1 MEYFLCCI
9 LIVTN
14 EETGKKIWVHH
25 YICHFIVIVQRKQ
38 PLQCLTALQVVL
50 FLTKDQ
56 IMSLWSA
63 LGCPHRADIIHERD
77 KLRAHLALTSMG
89 YRGHLYLILSPK
101 HRARSNPVQGQQ
113 GRVNRN
119 SSMGQAHA
127 SENKTVLHHTH
138 SYRPGFP
145 HLLVWC
151 CSDCCSGTGWDVI
164 QFQKQSWGQAG
175 FGGQVK
181 NLHPCLFSPLI
192 LSVVEIQTRLVL
204 LITFL
209 PCWFTPQQI
218 LLLWKSN
225 MASEQSVQSDWSQ
238 LLFPEFKT

>member
-1 MEYFLCCI
+1 MPDCSPGSAISY
-9 LIVTN
+9 
-14 EETGKKIWVHH
+14 
-25 YICHFIVIVQRKQ
+25 QRPNYEPVECSGLPSQSGYHTWERQAQGSPGSHKHG
-38 PLQCLTALQVVL
+38 LQ
-50 FLTKDQ
+50 
-56 IMSLWSA
+56 
-63 LGCPHRADIIHERD
+63 
-77 KLRAHLALTSMG
+77 
-89 YRGHLYLILSPK
+89 GHLYLILSPK

-127 SENKTVLHHTH
+127 SENKTLLHHTH